1 MPALVID
8 GHPSPDSLVSALARR
23 YAEAHGDAV
32 VLAVRDLDFDP
43 VLRAGYRAEQPLEP
57 DLERALEAIF
67 AADHVVVATPVWW
80 ASTPALLKGFLDRVL
95 LPRVAYRYRANG
107 FPEGLLRGR
116 TGRVIMTS
124 DSPRWFLWA
133 TGDPAMRQLRAQTLR
148 FCGIRRV
155 RASRFTDVRHADA
168 QRRSGWLER
177 VAEDARRDAAR
188 VSREAPGALIARPV
202 SA

>member
-8 GHPSPDSLVSALARR
+8 GHPSPDSLVSALAHR
-23 YAEAHGDAV
+23 YADAHGDAT

-43 VLRAGYRAEQPLEP
+43 VLRAGYRGEQPLEP
-57 DLERALEAIF
+57 DLERALDAVF
-67 AADHVVVATPVWW
+67 AADHIVVATPVWW
-80 ASTPALLKGFLDRVL
+80 ASTPALLKGFLDRAL
-95 LPRVAYRYRANG
+95 LPRVAYRYRPNG

-124 DSPRWFLWA
+124 DSPRWFLRW
-133 TGDPAMRQLRAQTLR
+133 TGDPAMRQLRGQTLR

-168 QRRSGWLER
+168 ERMSGWLDR

-188 VSREAPGALIARPV
+188 VAREVSAVPTARPV

>member
-124 DSPRWFLWA
+124 DSPRWFLHG

-155 RASRFTDVRHADA
+155 RASRFTGVRHADA

-188 VSREAPGALIARPV
+188 ASREAPGALIARPV